1 MQVWGTVI
9 SVVSGCLTLI
19 SLVSIFL
26 KLGRERGVNE
36 AVQKEMKKDI
46 DENKKNIND
55 LDHKVNTM
63 QIENVKLISALSSDL
78 GWIKSS
84 LSDIKNEIAKG
95 ANNGK

>member
-9 SVVSGCLTLI
+9 SVVSGFLTII
-19 SLVSIFL
+19 SLISIFL
-26 KLGRERGVNE
+26 KLGREKGVSE
-36 AVQKEMKKDI
+36 AIQKEMKKDI
-46 DENKKNIND
+46 DENKKDIND

-84 LSDIKNEIAKG
+84 LSDIKNEISKRSE
-95 ANNGK
+95 

>member
-36 AVQKEMKKDI
+36 AIQREMKKDI
-46 DENKKNIND
+46 DENKKDIND

-63 QIENVKLISALSSDL
+63 QIENAKLISTLSSDL

-84 LSDIKNEIAKG
+84 LSDIKNEISKG

>member
-9 SVVSGCLTLI
+9 SVVSGFLTLI

-95 ANNGK
+95 ANK